1 MAPTG
6 AAATV
11 FTTADAL
18 LPPPAT
24 LHQINKWRPYKG
36 VWNSIYDC
44 PDKGHW
50 WPHFE
55 RVKRITC

>member
-11 FTTADAL
+11 LTTADAM

-24 LHQINKWRPYKG
+24 LHQINILAMSGPQG
-36 VWNSIYDC
+36 V
-44 PDKGHW
+44 PK
-50 WPHFE
+50 
-55 RVKRITC
+55 RVRDSF